1 MPRSLFLATERSPA
15 RSPMHQRTFQ
25 DRTGVVWR
33 VSEIAAEVPAAGEER
48 ERRNTPRSVS
58 RSFPKEM
65 RFATRPHAW
74 LYFES
79 KSERRRVSSV
89 PNRWQSLDD
98 GELEDLMAYSRPLQ
112 EE

>member
-1 MPRSLFLATERSPA
+1 MPRSLLLAIERSPA

-33 VSEIAAEVPAAGEER
+33 VSEIAAEAPAEGEDR

-58 RSFPKEM
+58 RSFTKEM